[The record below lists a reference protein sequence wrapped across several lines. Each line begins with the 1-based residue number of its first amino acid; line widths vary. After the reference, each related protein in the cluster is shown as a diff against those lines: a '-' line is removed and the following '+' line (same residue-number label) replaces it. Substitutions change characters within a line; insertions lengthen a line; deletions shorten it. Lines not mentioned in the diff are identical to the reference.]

1 MRSLAFSPISGT
13 VSSSGTRNVYCNDHI
28 KYTTAPTTTIATIE
42 KLATIAIV
50 VVVQKTGITGVG
62 LEVGTEEGQGLM
74 EGTDVEGVEVG
85 RKETVGTDVGLKVL
99 VGIEEEG

>member
-1 MRSLAFSPISGT
+1 
-13 VSSSGTRNVYCNDHI
+13 
-28 KYTTAPTTTIATIE
+28 
-42 KLATIAIV
+42 
-50 VVVQKTGITGVG
+50 
-62 LEVGTEEGQGLM
+62 M